1 MLLYVVRFAKEPSN
15 AARASSSIA
24 ALSVSER
31 ATMAAKQGQD
41 CFRTPR
47 LYLTPIN
54 PLMKTTFCNAEK
66 HTPAPIVVARR
77 GQSHRG
83 IIGPRHVIQVEIIDC
98 RDWEEVTS
106 SDGVRSYV
114 SYIGK
119 RALIDGGAA

>member
-1 MLLYVVRFAKEPSN
+1 
-15 AARASSSIA
+15 
-24 ALSVSER
+24 
-31 ATMAAKQGQD
+31 MAAKQGQD

-47 LYLTPIN
+47 LYLTPHKSSNENNI
-54 PLMKTTFCNAEK
+54 LQCGKT
-66 HTPAPIVVARR
+66 HSSPHRSGPPRSI
-77 GQSHRG
+77 SSRG